1 MSNSSIDTMYI
12 YEKLRDALNSET
24 EDEMCQ
30 LVSNL
35 YRNCAHKYY
44 HDTDVK
50 IGLGQH
56 STYDAVFYEAEMERR
71 NAEEKEVN
79 KKVIHEH

>member
-1 MSNSSIDTMYI
+1 MSNSSIDTMFI

-50 IGLGQH
+50 IGLGQQ
-56 STYDAVFYEAEMERR
+56 STYDAVFYEAEMKRIMF
-71 NAEEKEVN
+71 EEKEGDDDS
-79 KKVIHEH
+79 